1 MKLVLPTMQTVLVDR
16 TTNTKAPFNMTVFNI
31 AGKNR

>member
-1 MKLVLPTMQTVLVDR
+1 MKLFLPTMQTVLVDK

-31 AGKNR
+31 AGENR